1 MGKIIRD
8 EDLRLNVIVNGDSG
22 RKKILDLEKAVDAST
37 ASIRQMRKEQEMLAK
52 QGQTDTA
59 RYKELSAAIKAETAT
74 VKQNKAEIEAL
85 RRQMSVNSMTIAE
98 LTNRAKQLRAQLA
111 NMAPGTAEWERV
123 NEQLQQTNSRLAELR
138 GQSGRASTSMGA
150 LTGGIAKFAAGVGAA
165 LLVLRQAWSAI
176 REGAQ
181 TIGNFEQANVD
192 LAAILGENVEDI
204 SLLTDDALRLG
215 AATKYTATQA
225 TGLQIELAKLGFTE
239 REIIAMG
246 EPVLNF
252 ATAVGADLSEAAALS
267 GAALR
272 MFGLQAEDTEDV
284 LATLALS
291 TVKSALSF
299 NYYQTA
305 LAIVGPVAK
314 TFGLGVKDT
323 AALLGML
330 ANAGFDASSAATAT
344 RNIILNLAN
353 ANGKLAKALGEPVR
367 TFPELMDGLKRL
379 NAQGIDLATTLE
391 LTDTRSVAAFNT
403 FLAGAD
409 SAISLR
415 SELENTSG
423 VLEDIAEKKMNTAE
437 GAITSLKSTW
447 ERFTLSLRENT
458 GFVKDAILALRDF
471 IQSITPEENR
481 ASADE
486 VASRTADY
494 VRSLWVMYGVEQ
506 AEGEEARKEAL
517 DKISQAI
524 IEDQAKI
531 EQQLASAEAKLA
543 STSGS
548 RNRKR
553 WKAEVDRLRDA
564 AYVMRGANQ
573 EFLDRQM
580 WFLGG
585 QDSYYNGGSGGDSGY
600 SSDSGDGGE
609 EGDNGKKK
617 SAWSLQ
623 SDEAFLAAKA
633 ELTRKYNEQEI
644 ATKEEYDQQLYELEV
659 ASLTARLAAGKEKG
673 ADRLKL
679 ENELLEKMAKQ
690 REDTQ
695 KAAAKKEEQLDKD
708 KAQLLADLETDA
720 VKKARIQ
727 EEARYAEERKK
738 YEGNAEMLE
747 LIDKKHLL
755 NLEKI
760 ETDAQNQKMSA
771 MQSAHELERA
781 ERENYWLNRI
791 AQVKKGSAEE
801 KELRKQMNQELGA
814 LDLEYLNSLHTLLE
828 HIVETGEFE
837 GIAIPEEQLDAFKKK
852 LQEIIKEINET
863 SASLASESEGGFWAG
878 TGNGNLFGVSQ
889 EQWDQFFSN
898 LSQGKFGALDLG
910 NAITAMGGLA
920 QEGFQIASRA
930 LAMTAAKEQQEL
942 KAFKKANDEKQ
953 EALQKRLDAGLI
965 TQVQYE
971 SELEKMRL
979 EQEVKEEQMAQQ
991 QAEREKRMNIAQA
1004 IINTALAV
1012 TKTFV
1017 QWGGWPTGVAPAAIM
1032 GALGAAQ
1039 VALIASTPVTGR
1051 EGGGAFDDRPV
1062 SVRRKQDGR
1071 TFPARLS
1078 PDQRGWIDRPTVLV
1092 GENGS
1097 EYVIPSEALQNP
1109 SVRPFVDAIETARR
1123 SGRLRD
1129 LRLEAVQPRAAVV
1142 GRYAGGFFADDT
1154 DDLGG
1159 AAFPDGFRLSAA
1171 NSQELLQ
1178 ALRTLNTILGVP
1190 IRAEV
1195 AMLGHNGIL
1204 EKMEEYNRAKKGGSL
1219 NG

>member
-1 MGKIIRD
+1 MGKVIRD

-74 VKQNKAEIEAL
+74 VKQNKAESEAL

-123 NEQLQQTNSRLAELR
+123 NKQLQETNSRLAELR
-138 GQSGRASTSMGA
+138 GQSGRAGTSMSA

-165 LLVLRQAWSAI
+165 LLVLRRAWSVI

-181 TIGNFEQANVD
+181 TIGDFEQANVD
-192 LAAILGENVEDI
+192 LAAILGKNVEDI
-204 SLLTDDALRLG
+204 SLLTDEALRLG

-252 ATAVGADLSEAAALS
+252 ATAIGADLSEAAALS

-284 LATLALS
+284 LATLTLS
-291 TVKSALSF
+291 TNKSALSF

-305 LAIVGPVAK
+305 LATVGPVAK

-323 AALLGML
+323 AALLGTL
-330 ANAGFDASSAATAT
+330 ANAGFEASSAATAT

-391 LTDTRSVAAFNT
+391 LTDKRSVAAFNT

-409 SAISLR
+409 SAITLR

-437 GAITSLKSTW
+437 GAMTSLKSAW

-458 GFVKDAILALRDF
+458 GFVKDAVLALRDF

-486 VASRTADY
+486 VAGRTADY
-494 VRSLWVMYGVEQ
+494 VRSLWEMYGVEL
-506 AEGEEARKEAL
+506 AEGEEARNEAL

-543 STSGS
+543 TTSGA
-548 RNRKR
+548 RNKRR

-573 EFLDRQM
+573 EFLDRQV

-585 QDSYYNGGSGGDSGY
+585 QDSYYGGGSGSG
-600 SSDSGDGGE
+600 SGDGDG
-609 EGDNGKKK
+609 GDNGKKK
-617 SAWSLQ
+617 KSTWSLQ

-673 ADRLKL
+673 ADQLKL
-679 ENELLEKMAKQ
+679 ENELLEKIAKH
-690 REDTQ
+690 REDAQ
-695 KAAAKKEEQLDKD
+695 KAAAKKEEQLAKD

-720 VKKARIQ
+720 IKKARIQ
-727 EEARYAEERKK
+727 EDARYAEERKK
-738 YEGNAEMLE
+738 YESNAEMLE

-755 NLEKI
+755 NLAKI

-771 MQSAHELERA
+771 MQRAHELERA
-781 ERENYWLNRI
+781 ERENYWLDRI

-852 LQEIIKEINET
+852 LQEVIKEITET
-863 SASLASESEGGFWAG
+863 SAALAGESDGGFWSG

-889 EQWDQFFSN
+889 AQWDQFFSN
-898 LSQGKFGALDLG
+898 LSKGKFGAMDLG

-920 QEGFQIASRA
+920 QEGFQIASQA

-942 KAFKKANDEKQ
+942 NAYKKANDEKQ
-953 EALQKRLDAGLI
+953 QALQKRLDAGLI
-965 TQVQYE
+965 TQAQYE
-971 SELEKMRL
+971 SEIEKMRL
-979 EQEVKEEQMAQQ
+979 EQETKEEQMEQQ

-1039 VALIASTPVTGR
+1039 VALMASTPVTGR

-1062 SVRRKQDGR
+1062 RVRRKQDGR

-1097 EYVIPSEALQNP
+1097 EYVIPSDALQNP

-1129 LRLEAVQPRAAVV
+1129 LRLEAVQPRAAVA

-1159 AAFPDGFRLSAA
+1159 AAFPDGVRLSAA
-1171 NSQELLQ
+1171 NYQELLQ
-1178 ALRTLNTILGVP
+1178 LLRRMNVVFSKP
-1190 IRAEV
+1190 IKAEV
-1195 AMLGHNGIL
+1195 SMLGSKGII
-1204 EKMEEYNRAKKGGSL
+1204 EKTEEYNRAKKGGSL

>member
-1 MGKIIRD
+1 MGKVIRD

-123 NEQLQQTNSRLAELR
+123 NKQLQETNSRLSELR
-138 GQSGRASTSMGA
+138 GQSGRAGTSMGA

-165 LLVLRQAWSAI
+165 LLVLRRAWSVI

-181 TIGNFEQANVD
+181 TIGDFEQANVD
-192 LAAILGENVEDI
+192 LAAILGKNVEDI
-204 SLLTDDALRLG
+204 SLLTDEALRLG

-252 ATAVGADLSEAAALS
+252 ATAIGADLSEAAALS

-284 LATLALS
+284 LATLTLS
-291 TVKSALSF
+291 TNKSALSF

-305 LAIVGPVAK
+305 LATVGPVAK

-323 AALLGML
+323 AALLGTL
-330 ANAGFDASSAATAT
+330 ANAGFEASSAATAT

-391 LTDTRSVAAFNT
+391 LTDKRSVAAFNT

-437 GAITSLKSTW
+437 GAMTSLKSAW

-458 GFVKDAILALRDF
+458 GFVKDAVLALRDF
-471 IQSITPEENR
+471 IKSITPEENR

-486 VASRTADY
+486 VAGRTADY
-494 VRSLWVMYGVEQ
+494 VRSLWDLYGVEL

-573 EFLDRQM
+573 EFLDRQV

-585 QDSYYNGGSGGDSGY
+585 QDSYFSGGSGGAG
-600 SSDSGDGGE
+600 GDGGDG
-609 EGDNGKKK
+609 GDNGKKK
-617 SAWSLQ
+617 KSTWSLQ

-679 ENELLEKMAKQ
+679 ENELLEKIAKH

-695 KAAAKKEEQLDKD
+695 KAAAKKEEQLAKD
-708 KAQLLADLETDA
+708 KAQLLADMETDA
-720 VKKARIQ
+720 IKKARIQ
-727 EEARYAEERKK
+727 EDARYAEERKK

-755 NLEKI
+755 NLAKI

-771 MQSAHELERA
+771 MQRAHELERA
-781 ERENYWLNRI
+781 ERENYWLDRI

-801 KELRKQMNQELGA
+801 RELRKQMNQELGA

-837 GIAIPEEQLDAFKKK
+837 GIAIPDEQLDAFKKK
-852 LQEIIKEINET
+852 LQEVIKEITET
-863 SASLASESEGGFWAG
+863 SAALAGESDGGFWSG

-889 EQWDQFFSN
+889 AQWDQFFSN
-898 LSQGKFGALDLG
+898 LSKGKLDAMDLG

-920 QEGFQIASRA
+920 QQGFAIANQA
-930 LAMTAAKEQQEL
+930 IAMTNAKEQQEL
-942 KAFKKANDEKQ
+942 KAYKKANDEKQ
-953 EALQKRLDAGLI
+953 KALQERLDAGLI
-965 TQVQYE
+965 TQAQYE
-971 SELEKMRL
+971 SEIEKMRL
-979 EQEVKEEQMAQQ
+979 EQEEREEQQEIR
-991 QAEREKRMNIAQA
+991 QAERQKRMNIAQA
-1004 IINTALAV
+1004 IIQTSLAV
-1012 TKTFV
+1012 MKTFTE
-1017 QWGGWPTGVAPAAIM
+1017 WGGWPTGVAPAAIM

-1039 VALIASTPVTGR
+1039 VALMASTPVTGR

-1062 SVRRKQDGR
+1062 RVRRKQDGR

-1078 PDQRGWIDRPTVLV
+1078 PDQRGWINRPTVLV

-1097 EYVIPSEALQNP
+1097 EYVIPSDALQNP

-1129 LRLEAVQPRAAVV
+1129 LRLEAVQPRAAVA

-1159 AAFPDGFRLSAA
+1159 AAFPDGVRLSAA

-1195 AMLGHNGIL
+1195 AMLGRNGIL

>member
-1 MGKIIRD
+1 MGKVIRD

-123 NEQLQQTNSRLAELR
+123 NKQLQETNSRLAELR
-138 GQSGRASTSMGA
+138 GQSGRAGTSMSA

-165 LLVLRQAWSAI
+165 LLVLRRAWSVI

-181 TIGNFEQANVD
+181 TIGDFEQANVD
-192 LAAILGENVEDI
+192 LAAILGKNVEDI
-204 SLLTDDALRLG
+204 SLLTDEALRLG

-252 ATAVGADLSEAAALS
+252 ATAIGADLSEAAALS

-284 LATLALS
+284 LATLTLS
-291 TVKSALSF
+291 TNKSALSF

-305 LAIVGPVAK
+305 LATVGPVAK

-323 AALLGML
+323 AALLGTL
-330 ANAGFDASSAATAT
+330 ANAGFEASSAATAT

-391 LTDTRSVAAFNT
+391 LTDKRSVAAFNT

-409 SAISLR
+409 SAITLR

-437 GAITSLKSTW
+437 GAMTSLKSAW

-458 GFVKDAILALRDF
+458 GFVKDAVLALRDF

-486 VASRTADY
+486 VAGRTADY
-494 VRSLWVMYGVEQ
+494 VRSLWEMYGVEL
-506 AEGEEARKEAL
+506 AEGEEARNEAL

-543 STSGS
+543 TTSGA
-548 RNRKR
+548 RNKRR

-573 EFLDRQM
+573 EFLDRQV

-585 QDSYYNGGSGGDSGY
+585 QDSYYGGGSGSG
-600 SSDSGDGGE
+600 SGDGDG
-609 EGDNGKKK
+609 GDNGKKK
-617 SAWSLQ
+617 KSTWSLQ

-673 ADRLKL
+673 ADQLKL
-679 ENELLEKMAKQ
+679 ENELLEKIAKH
-690 REDTQ
+690 REDAQ
-695 KAAAKKEEQLDKD
+695 KAAAKKEEQLAKD

-720 VKKARIQ
+720 IKKARIQ
-727 EEARYAEERKK
+727 EDARYAEERKK
-738 YEGNAEMLE
+738 YESNAEMLE

-755 NLEKI
+755 NLAKI

-771 MQSAHELERA
+771 MQRAHELERA
-781 ERENYWLNRI
+781 ERENYWLDRI

-852 LQEIIKEINET
+852 LQEVIKEITET
-863 SASLASESEGGFWAG
+863 SAALAGESDGGFWSG

-889 EQWDQFFSN
+889 AQWDQFFSN
-898 LSQGKFGALDLG
+898 LSKGKFGAMDLG

-920 QEGFQIASRA
+920 QEGFQIASQA

-942 KAFKKANDEKQ
+942 NAYKKANDEKQ
-953 EALQKRLDAGLI
+953 QALQKRLDAGLI
-965 TQVQYE
+965 TQAQYE
-971 SELEKMRL
+971 SEIEKMRL
-979 EQEVKEEQMAQQ
+979 EQETKEEQMEQQ

-1039 VALIASTPVTGR
+1039 VALMASTPVTGR

-1062 SVRRKQDGR
+1062 RVRRKQDGR

-1097 EYVIPSEALQNP
+1097 EYVIPSDALQNP

-1129 LRLEAVQPRAAVV
+1129 LRLEAVQPRAAVA

-1159 AAFPDGFRLSAA
+1159 AAFPDGVRLSAA
-1171 NSQELLQ
+1171 NYQELLQ
-1178 ALRTLNTILGVP
+1178 LLRRMNVVFSKP
-1190 IRAEV
+1190 IKAEV
-1195 AMLGHNGIL
+1195 SMLGSKGII
-1204 EKMEEYNRAKKGGSL
+1204 EKTEEYNRAKKGGSL

>member
-1 MGKIIRD
+1 MGKVIRD

-59 RYKELSAAIKAETAT
+59 RYKELSAAIKAETAS

-123 NEQLQQTNSRLAELR
+123 NKQLQETNSRLAELR
-138 GQSGRASTSMGA
+138 GQSGRAGTSMGA

-165 LLVLRQAWSAI
+165 LLVLRRAWSVI

-181 TIGNFEQANVD
+181 TIGDFEQANVD
-192 LAAILGENVEDI
+192 LAAILGKNVEDI
-204 SLLTDDALRLG
+204 SLLTDEALRLG

-252 ATAVGADLSEAAALS
+252 ATAIGADLSEAAALS

-284 LATLALS
+284 LATLTLS
-291 TVKSALSF
+291 TNKSALSF

-305 LAIVGPVAK
+305 LATVGPVAK

-323 AALLGML
+323 AALLGTL

-391 LTDTRSVAAFNT
+391 LTDKRSVAAFNT

-409 SAISLR
+409 SAITLR

-437 GAITSLKSTW
+437 GAMTSLKSAW

-458 GFVKDAILALRDF
+458 GFVKDAVLALRDF

-486 VASRTADY
+486 VAGRTADY
-494 VRSLWVMYGVEQ
+494 VRSLWEMYGVEL

-585 QDSYYNGGSGGDSGY
+585 QDSYYSGGSGGAGG
-600 SSDSGDGGE
+600 DSGDGGDG
-609 EGDNGKKK
+609 GDNGKKK
-617 SAWSLQ
+617 KSTRSLQ

-679 ENELLEKMAKQ
+679 ENELLEKIAKHQ
-690 REDTQ
+690 EDAQ
-695 KAAAKKEEQLDKD
+695 KDAAKKEEQLAKD
-708 KAQLLADLETDA
+708 KAQLLADMETDA
-720 VKKARIQ
+720 IMKARIQ
-727 EEARYAEERKK
+727 EDARYAEERKK

-755 NLEKI
+755 NLAKI

-771 MQSAHELERA
+771 MQRAHELERA
-781 ERENYWLNRI
+781 ERENYWLDRI
-791 AQVKKGSAEE
+791 AHVKKGSAEE

-852 LQEIIKEINET
+852 LQEVIKEITET
-863 SASLASESEGGFWAG
+863 SAALAGESDGGFWSG

-889 EQWDQFFSN
+889 AQWDQFFSN
-898 LSQGKFGALDLG
+898 LSKGKLDAMDLG

-920 QEGFQIASRA
+920 QQGFAIANQA
-930 LAMTAAKEQQEL
+930 IAMTNAKEQQEL
-942 KAFKKANDEKQ
+942 KAYKKANDEKQ
-953 EALQKRLDAGLI
+953 KALQERLDAGLI
-965 TQVQYE
+965 TQAQYE
-971 SELEKMRL
+971 SEIEKMRL
-979 EQEVKEEQMAQQ
+979 EQEEREEQQEIR
-991 QAEREKRMNIAQA
+991 QAERQKRMNIAQA
-1004 IINTALAV
+1004 IIQTSLAV
-1012 TKTFV
+1012 MKTFTE
-1017 QWGGWPTGVAPAAIM
+1017 WGGWPTGVAPAAIM

-1039 VALIASTPVTGR
+1039 VALMASTPVTGR

-1062 SVRRKQDGR
+1062 RVRRKQDGR
-1071 TFPARLS
+1071 TFPAHLS
-1078 PDQRGWIDRPTVLV
+1078 PDQRGWINRPTVLV

-1097 EYVIPSEALQNP
+1097 EYVIPADALQNP

-1129 LRLEAVQPRAAVV
+1129 LRLEAVQPRAAVA

-1154 DDLGG
+1154 DGLGG
-1159 AAFPDGFRLSAA
+1159 TAFPDGVRLSAA

-1178 ALRTLNTILGVP
+1178 ALRTLNTILSVP

-1195 AMLGHNGIL
+1195 AMLGRKGIL
-1204 EKMEEYNRAKKGGSL
+1204 EKTEEYNRAKKGGSL

>member
-1 MGKIIRD
+1 MGKVIRD

-123 NEQLQQTNSRLAELR
+123 NKQLQETNSRLAELR
-138 GQSGRASTSMGA
+138 GQSGRAGTSMGA

-165 LLVLRQAWSAI
+165 LLVLRRAWSVI

-181 TIGNFEQANVD
+181 TIGDFEQANVD
-192 LAAILGENVEDI
+192 LAAILGKNVEDI
-204 SLLTDDALRLG
+204 SLLTDEALRLG

-225 TGLQIELAKLGFTE
+225 TGLQIELARLGFTE

-252 ATAVGADLSEAAALS
+252 ATAIGADLSEAAALS

-272 MFGLQAEDTEDV
+272 MFGLQAEDTEEV
-284 LATLALS
+284 LATLTLS
-291 TVKSALSF
+291 TDKSALSF
-299 NYYQTA
+299 SYYQTA

-323 AALLGML
+323 AALLGTL

-367 TFPELMDGLKRL
+367 TLPELMDGLKRL

-391 LTDTRSVAAFNT
+391 LTDKRSVAAFNT

-409 SAISLR
+409 SAIILR

-423 VLEDIAEKKMNTAE
+423 VLEAIAEKKMNTAE
-437 GAITSLKSTW
+437 GAMTSLKSAW
-447 ERFTLSLRENT
+447 ERFVLSLRENT

-494 VRSLWVMYGVEQ
+494 VRSLWVMYGVEL
-506 AEGEEARKEAL
+506 AEGEEARKAAL

-543 STSGS
+543 STSGA

-573 EFLDRQM
+573 EFLDRQV

-585 QDSYYNGGSGGDSGY
+585 QDSYYSGGSGSAGG
-600 SSDSGDGGE
+600 DSGDGGDGSDDE
-609 EGDNGKKK
+609 KKK
-617 SAWSLQ
+617 STWSLQ
-623 SDEAFLAAKA
+623 SDEAFLAAKV

-673 ADRLKL
+673 AERLKL
-679 ENELLEKMAKQ
+679 ENELLEKIAKHQ
-690 REDTQ
+690 EDAQ
-695 KAAAKKEEQLDKD
+695 KAAAKKEEQMAKD
-708 KAQLLADLETDA
+708 KAQLLADIETDA

-727 EEARYAEERKK
+727 EDARYAEERKK

-747 LIDKKHLL
+747 LIDKKHLM
-755 NLEKI
+755 NLAKI
-760 ETDAQNQKMSA
+760 ETDTQNQKMSA
-771 MQSAHELERA
+771 MQRAHELERA
-781 ERENYWLNRI
+781 ERENYWLDRI

-801 KELRKQMNQELGA
+801 KELRKQMNQELGT

-852 LQEIIKEINET
+852 LQEVLKEITET
-863 SASLASESEGGFWAG
+863 STALAGESDGGFWSS

-898 LSQGKFGALDLG
+898 LSKGKFGAIDLG

-920 QEGFQIASRA
+920 QEGFQIASQA

-942 KAFKKANDEKQ
+942 KAYKKANDEKQ

-965 TQVQYE
+965 TQAQYE
-971 SELEKMRL
+971 SEIEELRL
-979 EQEVKEEQMAQQ
+979 EQEVKEEQLAQEH
-991 QAEREKRMNIAQA
+991 AEREKRMNIAQA

-1017 QWGGWPTGVAPAAIM
+1017 QWGGWPLGVAPAAIM

-1062 SVRRKQDGR
+1062 RVRRKQDGR

-1129 LRLEAVQPRAAVV
+1129 LRLEAVQPQAAVA
-1142 GRYAGGFFADDT
+1142 GRSAGGFFADDT

-1159 AAFPDGFRLSAA
+1159 AAFPDGASLSAA
-1171 NSQELLQ
+1171 NSRELLQ
-1178 ALRTLNTILGVP
+1178 ALRTLNAILGVP

-1195 AMLGHNGIL
+1195 AMLGRNGIL